1 VAGVAGSAGCEVGP
15 AGSVYGVLLPP
26 GCYGLEYSP
35 RMRAWPHAILILAVV
50 AAPGLSRAA
59 VYSFTEANGV
69 THFSNVPSD
78 SRYQL
83 LIAGP
88 TEAATGSPKEH
99 SIDWLARSAQ
109 YDGVIRGAAQ
119 AATIQAALVRAVI
132 VVESG
137 FNPRAVSKKGAIGLM
152 QLQPATAKRYG
163 VKNIYDPEQNVRA
176 GAHYLSDLLARFD
189 SNLELAL
196 AAYNAGEEAVERYGR
211 RVPPFRETL
220 AYVPS
225 VMKVYQRLM
234 NQAHAS

>member
-1 VAGVAGSAGCEVGP
+1 MSAW
-15 AGSVYGVLLPP
+15 SNLLVMVTV
-26 GCYGLEYSP
+26 C
-35 RMRAWPHAILILAVV
+35 
-50 AAPGLSRAA
+50 AAPGFAWA
-59 VYSFTEANGV
+59 DVYSYTDANGV
-69 THFSNVPSD
+69 AHFSNVPAD
-78 SRYQL
+78 SRFQL
-83 LIAGP
+83 LIASP
-88 TEAATGSPKEH
+88 TDGVAASPKEK

-109 YDGVIRGAAQ
+109 YDGVISGAAK

-163 VKNIYDPEQNVRA
+163 VKNIYDPGENVRA
-176 GAHYLSDLLARFD
+176 GAHYLSDLLTRFN

-211 RVPPFRETL
+211 HVPPYRETL

-234 NQAHAS
+234 DQAHAS

>member
-1 VAGVAGSAGCEVGP
+1 MSAW
-15 AGSVYGVLLPP
+15 SNLLVLVTV
-26 GCYGLEYSP
+26 C
-35 RMRAWPHAILILAVV
+35 
-50 AAPGLSRAA
+50 AAPGLARAD
-59 VYSFTEANGV
+59 VYSFTDANGV
-69 THFSNVPSD
+69 AHFSNVPSD
-78 SRYQL
+78 SRFQL
-83 LIAGP
+83 LIASSP
-88 TEAATGSPKEH
+88 TDAVAVSPKGK

-109 YDGVIRGAAQ
+109 YDGVISGAAK

-176 GAHYLSDLLARFD
+176 GAHYLSDLLNRFD

-211 RVPPFRETL
+211 HVPPYRETL

-234 NQAHAS
+234 DQAHAS

>member
-1 VAGVAGSAGCEVGP
+1 MS
-15 AGSVYGVLLPP
+15 
-26 GCYGLEYSP
+26 
-35 RMRAWPHAILILAVV
+35 AWPNLLLILAVV
-50 AAPGLSRAA
+50 AAPGLARAD
-59 VYSFTEANGV
+59 VYSFTDANGV
-69 THFSNVPSD
+69 SHFSNVPSD

-83 LIAGP
+83 LISTSSEVAAGTP
-88 TEAATGSPKEH
+88 AKEH

-109 YDGVIRGAAQ
+109 YDGVIMGAAK
-119 AATIQAALVRAVI
+119 AATIQAQLVRAVI

-163 VKNIYDPEQNVRA
+163 VKNIYDPGENVRA

-211 RVPPFRETL
+211 HVPPYRETL

-225 VMKVYQRLM
+225 VMKVYHRLM
-234 NQAHAS
+234 DQAHAS

>member
-1 VAGVAGSAGCEVGP
+1 MSAW
-15 AGSVYGVLLPP
+15 SNLLVMVTV
-26 GCYGLEYSP
+26 C
-35 RMRAWPHAILILAVV
+35 
-50 AAPGLSRAA
+50 AAPGFAWA
-59 VYSFTEANGV
+59 DVYSYTDANGV
-69 THFSNVPSD
+69 AHFSNVPAD
-78 SRYQL
+78 SRFQL
-83 LIAGP
+83 LIASP
-88 TEAATGSPKEH
+88 TDGVAASPKEK

-109 YDGVIRGAAQ
+109 YDGVISGAAK

-152 QLQPATAKRYG
+152 QLQPATARRYG

-176 GAHYLSDLLARFD
+176 GAHYMSDLLARFD

-211 RVPPFRETL
+211 HVPPYRETL

-234 NQAHAS
+234 DQAHAS

>member
-1 VAGVAGSAGCEVGP
+1 MSAW
-15 AGSVYGVLLPP
+15 SNLL
-26 GCYGLEYSP
+26 
-35 RMRAWPHAILILAVV
+35 LILAVV
-50 AAPGLSRAA
+50 AAPGLARAD
-59 VYSFTEANGV
+59 VYAFTDANGV
-69 THFSNVPSD
+69 SHFSNVPSD

-83 LIAGP
+83 LMATPSDTVASTP
-88 TEAATGSPKEH
+88 TKEH
-99 SIDWLARSAQ
+99 AIDWLARSAQ
-109 YDGVIRGAAQ
+109 YDGVIKGAAK

-163 VKNIYDPEQNVRA
+163 VKNIYDPGENVRA

-211 RVPPFRETL
+211 HVPPYRETL

-234 NQAHAS
+234 DQAHAS

>member
-1 VAGVAGSAGCEVGP
+1 MS
-15 AGSVYGVLLPP
+15 
-26 GCYGLEYSP
+26 
-35 RMRAWPHAILILAVV
+35 AWPNLLLTLGVV
-50 AAPGLSRAA
+50 AAPGLARAD
-59 VYSFTEANGV
+59 VYSFTDANGV
-69 THFSNVPSD
+69 SHFSNVPSD

-83 LIAGP
+83 LIA
-88 TEAATGSPKEH
+88 TSSEVAAGTPAKEH

-109 YDGVIRGAAQ
+109 YDGVIKGAAN
-119 AATIQAALVRAVI
+119 AATIQAQLVRAVI

-163 VKNIYDPEQNVRA
+163 VKNIYDPGENVRA

-211 RVPPFRETL
+211 RVPPYRETL

-234 NQAHAS
+234 DQAHAS

>member
-1 VAGVAGSAGCEVGP
+1 MS
-15 AGSVYGVLLPP
+15 
-26 GCYGLEYSP
+26 
-35 RMRAWPHAILILAVV
+35 AWPNLLLILAVV
-50 AAPGLSRAA
+50 AAPGLARAD
-59 VYSFTEANGV
+59 VYSFTDANGV
-69 THFSNVPSD
+69 SHFSNVPSD

-83 LIAGP
+83 LMATPSDTVARTP
-88 TEAATGSPKEH
+88 TKEH

-109 YDGVIRGAAQ
+109 YDGVIKGAAK

-163 VKNIYDPEQNVRA
+163 VKNIYDPGENVRA

-211 RVPPFRETL
+211 HVPPYRETL

-234 NQAHAS
+234 DQAHSS

>member
-1 VAGVAGSAGCEVGP
+1 MS
-15 AGSVYGVLLPP
+15 
-26 GCYGLEYSP
+26 
-35 RMRAWPHAILILAVV
+35 AWPNLLLILAVV
-50 AAPGLSRAA
+50 AAPGLARAD
-59 VYSFTEANGV
+59 VYSFTDANGV
-69 THFSNVPSD
+69 AHFSNVPSD
-78 SRYQL
+78 SRYEL
-83 LIAGP
+83 LIS
-88 TEAATGSPKEH
+88 TSSEAAAGTAVKEH

-109 YDGVIRGAAQ
+109 YDGVIKGAAKD
-119 AATIQAALVRAVI
+119 ATIQAQLVRAVI

-163 VKNIYDPEQNVRA
+163 VKNIYDPGENVRA

-211 RVPPFRETL
+211 HVPPFRETL

-225 VMKVYQRLM
+225 VMKVYNRLM
-234 NQAHAS
+234 DQAHAG